1 MSKSGKTSGSGTW
14 IPGEVSALNAAL
26 AACRTAQAFPRRLL
40 HALGLGVQPTC
51 MRSKCPVCVALWCS
65 GGPDSHRAYPG
76 GFCVAL

>member
-26 AACRTAQAFPRRLL
+26 AACGAAQGLRRRLL
-40 HALGLGVQPTC
+40 HALGLGVPPTC
-51 MRSKCPVCVALWCS
+51 MRSSCPVCVALWCS
-65 GGPDSHRAYPG
+65 GGPDSRRAYPG